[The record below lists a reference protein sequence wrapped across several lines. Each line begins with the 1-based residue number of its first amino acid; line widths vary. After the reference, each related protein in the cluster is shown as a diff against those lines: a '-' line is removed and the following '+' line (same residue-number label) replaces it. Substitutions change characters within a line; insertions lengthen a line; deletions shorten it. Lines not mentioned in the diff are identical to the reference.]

1 MRKLLTLVTLCVLCG
16 IDGFAQNTIVQNITP
31 LGFSGAF
38 TELQYGKSVGLIA
51 LNNYGVLYTSRD
63 TGRTWEPQLSPLEKA
78 QEIVMYNESF
88 GYIYNENQ
96 MYRTIDGCATWQ
108 ELTMEGL
115 PKVLEN
121 QKITYNKLTLKN
133 EDTLFLAVSNKINGL
148 KLYMSGDKGNTWKMV
163 AKDIMNN
170 WIGGVFFALHFDTP
184 LVGYGYCYG
193 CQIYTEDGGETWT
206 NTKYSNFEDSYLIA
220 VKSKRGGV
228 LLHHLNYDT
237 GQSELLW
244 CENGAMKET
253 EKLYSKIGGTK
264 ISELVYLQQFS
275 DTLIMVDDHWLV
287 YKSYDNGKNWDID
300 SLDYL
305 KWKIN
310 SAYFYNS
317 QIGVVVG
324 ANLTS
329 YVTTDGGDTWTKY
342 IHGGGEGFNKIYCKN
357 ENECFI
363 TGQMGRLFSTKN
375 GGSTWEI
382 QTVHDETLYEIEFPT
397 NEVGY
402 IVGHQVIFKTI
413 DGGNTW
419 DKKNTKMAL
428 SEYIDFINPE
438 IGYMGYSNSMPT
450 ISKTTNG
457 GDKWKYVFDDVYDKY
472 KIGNYYPFSFKD
484 ENEGAVC
491 GKNVV
496 LYTFDGGTSWRVIF
510 EMPEHTQL
518 RNILSLGDNGWLL
531 YSGNTTANYNYD
543 KFFLCDCEFNC
554 QEVFSGTNS
563 SYSGELQKINDTT
576 YRFTYD
582 TLDYI
587 STDEGLTWNPIYTG
601 MKGQR
606 FFVTENLGYSITNNQ
621 IYKYCVVP
629 TEIQMVIVK
638 NDTYNYSVTPMYDGN
653 PTTIVL
659 YLIDENNVKHK
670 ITDEIKISNGMP
682 VTIEIPASLPL
693 GSYTLYVEAQD
704 KNFLSTNVGTI
715 VLEKSNAITDCQIQS
730 PIYRVNGKTLY
741 VYDSSAKLYTVLG
754 VEIPIQ
760 NGVAELKAGV
770 YILQTTQG
778 REKVVV
784 R

>member
-1 MRKLLTLVTLCVLCG
+1 MKKFLTLFVFGVVVS
-16 IDGFAQNTIVQNITP
+16 FVVNAQYTETKNITP
-31 LGFSGAF
+31 LGFTGSF
-38 TELQYGKSVGLIA
+38 TELKYGNGVGLIA
-51 LNNYGVLYTSRD
+51 LNGDGVLYTSRD

-78 QEIVMYNESF
+78 QEIVMYNESL

-587 STDEGLTWNPIYTG
+587 TTDEGLTWNPVYTG
-601 MKGQR
+601 LKGSKYL
-606 FFVTENLGYSITNNQ
+606 VDAHHGYSIYGGQ
-621 IYKYCVVP
+621 IYKATFGIEELQV
-629 TEIQMVIVK
+629 
-638 NDTYNYSVTPMYDGN
+638 SVTKRADRSYELLPQFNGETIPVAIYLKDSAGN
-653 PTTIVL
+653 LTTIV
-659 YLIDENNVKHK
+659 DN
-670 ITDEIKISNGMP
+670 
-682 VTIEIPASLPL
+682 IEITNETSITIDIPDDIVS
-693 GSYTLYVEAQD
+693 GMYSIYIESQNSQYMSVETERIEIT
-704 KNFLSTNVGTI
+704 KKTPVGMIKENV
-715 VLEKSNAITDCQIQS
+715 D
-730 PIYRVNGKTLY
+730 YRINGKTIY
-741 VYDSSAKLYTVLG
+741 VISNDIQLYTITG
-754 VEIPIQ
+754 EEISIL
-760 NGVAELKAGV
+760 NGVITLKSGV
-770 YILQTTQG
+770 YILVNGNETYKIVI
-778 REKVVV
+778 R
-784 R
+784 